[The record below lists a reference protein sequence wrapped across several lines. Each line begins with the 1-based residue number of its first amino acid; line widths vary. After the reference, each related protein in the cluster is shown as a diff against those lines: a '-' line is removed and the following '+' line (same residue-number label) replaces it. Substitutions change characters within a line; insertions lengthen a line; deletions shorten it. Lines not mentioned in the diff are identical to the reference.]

1 MLNGPNPAIAVLSQ
15 SYTSAT
21 AAIAI
26 ALSRLASGKR
36 VNSASDDMGAFLK
49 ASSYTSY
56 AATLKTDVQELHTG
70 KGYADAA
77 LAVGNQVLSSLTKL
91 RDLKT
96 QWEATSDPTTQAS
109 LNAQFAAELSG
120 MNLAIRDG
128 KYDGSAVYSGA
139 LLGGRTFAGFSVQS
153 ADFADNGAAAIG
165 TNASNAVVSIAMVN
179 DQITLA
185 AKFVGAMQGISDS
198 MNDAVAMRNEIIQ
211 SYQNTISA
219 LTDVD
224 EAAEMIDLANQ
235 QVRQQ
240 ATIAM
245 IAQANVS
252 QKYAEILY
260 GNH

>member
-56 AATLKTDVQELHTG
+56 AATLNSEIQELHTG

-77 LAVGNQVLSSLTKL
+77 VAVGNQVLSSLTKL
-91 RDLKT
+91 QELKT
-96 QWEATSDPTTQAS
+96 QWLATGDDATKTS
-109 LNAQFAAELSG
+109 LNAQYAAQVSA

-128 KYDGSAVYSGA
+128 KYAGSAVYSGA
-139 LLGGRTFAGFSVQS
+139 LLSGRTFAGFSVQS
-153 ADFADNGAAAIG
+153 TDFADNTAVG
-165 TNASNAVVSIAMVN
+165 TDASQTVSSA
-179 DQITLA
+179 TLDAEISKA
-185 AKFVGAMQGISDS
+185 AKFVGTMQGISDS
-198 MNDAVAMRNEIIQ
+198 MNDAVTMRNEIVQ

-224 EAAEMIDLANQ
+224 EAAEMIELTNQ

-240 ATIAM
+240 ASIAM

-260 GNH
+260 GNR